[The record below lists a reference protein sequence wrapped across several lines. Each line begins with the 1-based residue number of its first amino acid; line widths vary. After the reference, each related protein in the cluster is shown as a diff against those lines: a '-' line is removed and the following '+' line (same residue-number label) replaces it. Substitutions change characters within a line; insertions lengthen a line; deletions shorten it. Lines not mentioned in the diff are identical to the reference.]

1 MPRVICMRS
10 VRKLCL
16 LVVYIVRE
24 VLGRKKV
31 TDDSFGQKKF
41 QEQNLNRIMEA
52 LRDEALGMAAALEFR
67 VSDSFPSQDLLRR
80 GKRETGSHNL
90 VLLNKFK
97 EWIASSKEDASF
109 KYYSQMFNLFGPLQ
123 YLYEDAIK
131 CGHGLGREAAWML
144 MHPLFAQVNKRNY
157 HTEAMVHIVN
167 FVAAWPRA
175 TKRVAPA

>member
-1 MPRVICMRS
+1 MRD
-10 VRKLCL
+10 V
-16 LVVYIVRE
+16 
-24 VLGRKKV
+24 
-31 TDDSFGQKKF
+31 
-41 QEQNLNRIMEA
+41 A
-52 LRDEALGMAAALEFR
+52 LAFGMAAALDFR

-97 EWIASSKEDASF
+97 EWIASSREDASF
-109 KYYSQMFNLFGPLQ
+109 KYYNQMFNFFGPLQ

-131 CGHGLGREAAWML
+131 FGHGLGREAAWML
-144 MHPLFAQVNKRNY
+144 IHPLFAQGNKRNY

-175 TKRVAPA
+175 TRELLQHNCSEPKWQKWPQHCFRRVGGELCCATDEELCHRLVFFFFF